1 MYKRVLLKL
10 SGEALA
16 GNNGFGIDEEVLFN
30 YASEVKSLVK
40 SGVEVCMVI
49 GAGNLFR
56 GTKNA
61 TRGMDRTVADSVGM
75 LATVMNALTF
85 SEALKSEGVDA
96 VVMSA
101 WSMPAVCE
109 QFHKASALKYLKQ
122 GKVVIFSAG
131 TGNPFCTTDSAGSLR
146 AAEMEC
152 DALLKAT
159 QVDGVY
165 SADPK
170 KDKNAVRYDT
180 ITFEEV
186 LSKGLKVMDAMAV
199 AISLESNIPIIVFA
213 INKKGI
219 LNEIVKGEGSFTII
233 KGKE

>member
-16 GNNGFGIDEEVLFN
+16 GEGGFGVNEDILFN
-30 YASEVKSLVK
+30 YAEEVKNLVG
-40 SGVEVCMVI
+40 SGIEVCMVI

-61 TRGMDRTVADSVGM
+61 THGMDRTVADSIGM

-85 SEALKSEGVDA
+85 AEALKAVGCQA

-101 WSMPAVCE
+101 WTMPAVCE
-109 QFHKASALKYLKQ
+109 QFHKASAEKYLKE

-131 TGNPFCTTDSAGSLR
+131 TGNPFCTTDSAGALR
-146 AAEMEC
+146 AAEMGC

-170 KDKNAVRYDT
+170 KDKTAKKYDV
-180 ITFEEV
+180 ITFDEV
-186 LSKGLKVMDAMAV
+186 LAKGLKVMDAMAV
-199 AISLESNIPIIVFA
+199 AISKESGIPIIVFA
-213 INKKGI
+213 IGQKGI
-219 LNEIVKGEGSFTII
+219 LSQIANGGGSYTII